1 MSVAGTS
8 SRDDLAAF
16 VARRRRAGELVVQP
30 RMGFGTTSRMRRGLL
45 SVKHAA
51 APTVGTITLDS
62 YTRVGDHAAA
72 RRCLDDGSELNGYP
86 LVARGAE
93 TTRAMLADIAGHEF
107 PIQLRHGSA
116 DPRTIFRTMLEAGV
130 TATEGG
136 PISYCLP
143 YSRVPLRESVDA
155 WSESAHLLAA
165 HAGARCHVETFGG
178 CMLGQLCPPSML
190 VAVSLLEGMFFRE
203 RGLESISLSYAQ
215 QTSSSQDRE
224 AIAALRRLARRFLP
238 DADWHIVVYTY
249 MGVYPSTPQG
259 ARALLDE
266 SARVAVEAGAERL
279 IVKTVAEA
287 SRIPTIGENVA
298 ALERASAIAAGVGRR
313 EDGDASDSETEA
325 EATAL
330 VEAVLDA
337 HPRLDVAIV
346 RAFQRGLLDIPFCL
360 HPDNRNEARSVIG
373 RDGRLEW
380 LDVGRLPFAP
390 RRRTDARLSAD
401 DLLKMLS
408 FTALRFDG
416 VAAPASPPLD
426 GEARHVR

>member
-1 MSVAGTS
+1 MSVAATS
-8 SRDDLAAF
+8 SRDDFAGF
-16 VARRRRAGELVVQP
+16 VARRRAAGELVVQP
-30 RMGFGTTSRMRRGLL
+30 RMGFGTTRRMHRGLL

-62 YTRVGDHAAA
+62 YTRVGDHASA
-72 RRCLDDGSELNGYP
+72 RRCLDDGSALNGYP
-86 LVARGAE
+86 LVAHGAQ
-93 TTRAMLADIAGHEF
+93 TTRAMLARIAGREF

-116 DPRTIFRTMLEAGV
+116 DPRAIFRTMLEAGV

-155 WSESAHLLAA
+155 WSDSAHLLAA
-165 HAGARCHVETFGG
+165 HDGGRCHIETFGG

-203 RGLESISLSYAQ
+203 RGITSISLSYAQ
-215 QTSSSQDRE
+215 QTSASQDRE

-238 DADWHIVVYTY
+238 DTDWHIVVYTY
-249 MGVYPSTPQG
+249 MGVYPSTPRG

-266 SARVAVEAGAERL
+266 SARLAVEAGAERL

-298 ALERASAIAAGVGRR
+298 ALERASAIAAGASRR
-313 EDGDASDSETEA
+313 EDAPGSEA
-325 EATAL
+325 EAEAGAL

-346 RAFQRGLLDIPFCL
+346 RAFDRGLLDIPFCL
-360 HPDNRNEARSVIG
+360 HPDNRNQARSTIA

-380 LDVGRLPFAP
+380 LDVGRLPLAP
-390 RRRTDARLSAD
+390 RRRKGARLSAD
-401 DLLKMLS
+401 DLLRMLS

-416 VAAPASPPLD
+416 APLD